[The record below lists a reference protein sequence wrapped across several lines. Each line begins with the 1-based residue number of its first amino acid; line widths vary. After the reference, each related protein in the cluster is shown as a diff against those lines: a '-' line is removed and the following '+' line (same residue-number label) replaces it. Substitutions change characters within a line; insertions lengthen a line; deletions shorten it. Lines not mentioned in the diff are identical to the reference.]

1 MSELENE
8 QDSGGIPFD
17 DIRIDLVP
25 ENSIKLFDM
34 LISSDLAQYFN
45 RFVQEDFDDEI
56 LDFLDPDGRAFWNTI
71 TKILNK
77 VGTQLKFRNALK
89 KFQEKKVVQIDEE
102 ATCSSKDENLEETEM
117 HYKSFNDH
125 EVRFLFCIF
134 VLKENIFY

>member
-77 VGTQLKFRNALK
+77 VGTQYRWYN
-89 KFQEKKVVQIDEE
+89 
-102 ATCSSKDENLEETEM
+102 N
-117 HYKSFNDH
+117 
-125 EVRFLFCIF
+125 R
-134 VLKENIFY
+134 